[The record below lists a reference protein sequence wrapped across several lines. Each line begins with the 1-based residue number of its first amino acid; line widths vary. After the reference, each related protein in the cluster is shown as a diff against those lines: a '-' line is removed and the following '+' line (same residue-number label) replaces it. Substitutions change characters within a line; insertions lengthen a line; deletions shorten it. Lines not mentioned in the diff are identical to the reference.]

1 MNENNKIKPNG
12 LALLPFIIFVGMYLG
27 VGIILTLNGD
37 KLGFYTVP
45 AYISTIVGII
55 AAFIL
60 FRDSVNKKFEQLVA
74 GCGESN
80 IIIMCLVF
88 LLAGAFS
95 KVTANMGSVDSVVN
109 LGLTYIP
116 PQFLAAGVFIIASFV
131 SFSIGTSVGTVATM
145 GAIVFELAS
154 KTGISPALMLA
165 TLLCG
170 AMFGDGLT
178 VISMTTI
185 ASTKILNIDINSK
198 FKNHL
203 KLVVP
208 AFVLTVILLLVFGS
222 PKDIGNINIGDFSFV
237 KIIPY
242 IFVLVV
248 ALIGVN
254 VFMVLTC
261 GIILSGMIGIATK
274 DFTLLKFTTS
284 INEGFMGVI
293 DVLIFSLLIG
303 GLAYM
308 VQQHGGIEW
317 LNVNLKKFIKG
328 KKSAQ
333 IVSLLMMMI
342 VNIALANNTVSV
354 IITGAVLGDV
364 SKNFKVDP
372 RKMSSIVCVAA
383 CVTQGLIPYGA
394 QALMVTSYSNGA
406 VAPVHLIPYL
416 WYFFLLI
423 LSTVISVFIPFD
435 KDKTEWDY
443 ETHAPVASTKA

>member
-203 KLVVP
+203 KLVIP

-254 VFMVLTC
+254 VFVVLTC

-383 CVTQGLIPYGA
+383 RVTQGLIPYGA

-443 ETHAPVASTKA
+443 ETHAPVANTKA

>member
-1 MNENNKIKPNG
+1 M
-12 LALLPFIIFVGMYLG
+12 PFIIFVTMYLG
-27 VGIILTLNGD
+27 VGISLTLSGD
-37 KLGFYTVP
+37 KMGFYTVP
-45 AYISTIVGII
+45 AYISIIVGII
-55 AAFIL
+55 VAFIL
-60 FRDSVNKKFEQLVA
+60 FKDSVDKKFEQLVA

-116 PQFLAAGVFIIASFV
+116 PQFLVAGVFIIASFV

-145 GAIVFELAS
+145 GAIVFELAT

-203 KLVVP
+203 KLVIP
-208 AFVLTVILLLVFGS
+208 AFILTVILLLIFGA
-222 PKDIGNINIGDFSFV
+222 PKETVSISVGDFSLI
-237 KIIPY
+237 KILPY

-254 VFMVLTC
+254 VFVVLTC
-261 GIILSGMIGIATK
+261 GIILSGMIGIATG
-274 DFTLLKFTTS
+274 DFTLIKFTSS

-308 VQQHGGIEW
+308 VQQNGGIEW
-317 LNVNLKKFIKG
+317 LNVNLRKFIKG
-328 KKSAQ
+328 NKSAQ
-333 IVSLLMMMI
+333 FISLLMMMI
-342 VNIALANNTVSV
+342 VNTALANNTVSV
-354 IITGAVLGDV
+354 IITGGVLSDV
-364 SKNFKVDP
+364 SKTYKVDP
-372 RKMSSIVCVAA
+372 RKNV
-383 CVTQGLIPYGA
+383 
-394 QALMVTSYSNGA
+394 
-406 VAPVHLIPYL
+406 
-416 WYFFLLI
+416 
-423 LSTVISVFIPFD
+423 
-435 KDKTEWDY
+435 
-443 ETHAPVASTKA
+443 

>member
-1 MNENNKIKPNG
+1 MNENKKIKPNG
-12 LALLPFIIFVGMYLG
+12 IALLPFLIFVGMYLG
-27 VGIILTLNGD
+27 VGITLTLSGD

-60 FRDSVNKKFEQLVA
+60 FKDSVDKKFEQLVT

-116 PQFLAAGVFIIASFV
+116 PQFLVAGVFIIASFV

-145 GAIVFELAS
+145 GAIVFELAT

-203 KLVVP
+203 KLVIP
-208 AFVLTVILLLVFGS
+208 AFILTVILLLIFGA
-222 PKDIGNINIGDFSFV
+222 PKENVSISVGDFSLI
-237 KIIPY
+237 KILPY

-254 VFMVLTC
+254 VFVVLTC
-261 GIILSGMIGIATK
+261 GIILSGMIGIATG
-274 DFTLLKFTTS
+274 DFTLIKFTSS

-308 VQQHGGIEW
+308 VQQNGGIEW
-317 LNVNLKKFIKG
+317 LNVNLRKFIKG
-328 KKSAQ
+328 NKSAQ
-333 IVSLLMMMI
+333 FISLLMMMI
-342 VNIALANNTVSV
+342 VNTALANNTVSV
-354 IITGAVLGDV
+354 IITGGVLSDV
-364 SKNFKVDP
+364 SKTNKVDP

-406 VAPVHLIPYL
+406 VAPIHLIPYL

-423 LSTVISVFIPFD
+423 ASVIVSILIPFD
-435 KDKTEWDY
+435 KDKTAWDY
-443 ETHAPVASTKA
+443 EKHTVSTVK